1 MFMVN
6 SPWVRINL
14 EAVLRITVLSG
25 FALFFWRS
33 IQNGSILL
41 YVNPRIVPYVKFG
54 CLVMGITALFFIKD
68 VFRPKRKI
76 NIAPY
81 LVFLIPLVFAFLLPA
96 KSLDSSAMAFG
107 DIELASGNIITGNSG
122 SAVSQNSE
130 AVQGTADAYGADAYG
145 PDAYGPDSYGI
156 DAYASDPA
164 SADGSIAS
172 EPASTAAIIVNNDD
186 FVYWLQEINY
196 NIEKYEG
203 REIEITGFVFKSKE
217 FSNNEFV
224 PARLMMACC
233 TADLQPVGL
242 LCRYDGAG
250 GLVQDTWLKVTGV
263 IKDVEHNGQKT
274 PAIIASKVEE
284 AKKPDNEYVYPY

>member
-1 MFMVN
+1 MVN

-14 EAVLRITVLSG
+14 DALLRITVLSG
-25 FALFFWRS
+25 FALFFWRI
-33 IQNGSILL
+33 IQDGSILL
-41 YVNPRIVPYVKFG
+41 YINPRIVPYVKFG
-54 CLVMGITALFFIKD
+54 CLVMGVTALFFIKD
-68 VFRPKRKI
+68 VFKPKRKI

-81 LVFLIPLVFAFLLPA
+81 LVFLIPLLFAFLLPA

-107 DIELASGNIITGNSG
+107 DIELASGNINSVNSS
-122 SAVSQNSE
+122 SAVSENSE
-130 AVQGTADAYGADAYG
+130 EVQGSADAYGADAYG
-145 PDAYGPDSYGI
+145 PDSYEI

-164 SADGSIAS
+164 SGADGSITS
-172 EPASTAAIIVNNDD
+172 EPASNAPIIVSNDD

-196 NIEKYEG
+196 NMEKYEG

-224 PARLMMACC
+224 PARLMMSCC

-242 LCRYDGAG
+242 LCRYDGAAA
-250 GLVQDTWLKVTGV
+250 LVQDNWLKVTGV
-263 IKDVEHNGQKT
+263 IREAEYNGQKT

>member
-1 MFMVN
+1 MVN

-14 EAVLRITVLSG
+14 DALLRITVLSG
-25 FALFFWRS
+25 FALFFWRI
-33 IQNGSILL
+33 IQDGSILL

-54 CLVMGITALFFIKD
+54 CLVMGVTALFFIKD
-68 VFRPKRKI
+68 VFKPKRKI

-81 LVFLIPLVFAFLLPA
+81 LVFLIPLLFAFLLPA

-107 DIELASGNIITGNSG
+107 DIELASGNINSVNSS
-122 SAVSQNSE
+122 SAVSENSE
-130 AVQGTADAYGADAYG
+130 EVQGSADAYGADAYG
-145 PDAYGPDSYGI
+145 PDSYEI
-156 DAYASDPA
+156 DAYASAPA
-164 SADGSIAS
+164 SGADGSITS
-172 EPASTAAIIVNNDD
+172 EPASNAPIIVSNDD
-186 FVYWLQEINY
+186 FAYWLQEISY
-196 NIEKYEG
+196 NLEKYEG

-224 PARLMMACC
+224 PARLMMSCC

-242 LCRYDGAG
+242 LCRYDGAAA
-250 GLVQDTWLKVTGV
+250 LVQDNWLKVTGV
-263 IKDVEHNGQKT
+263 IREAEYNGQKT

>member
-1 MFMVN
+1 MVN

-14 EAVLRITVLSG
+14 DALLRITVLSG
-25 FALFFWRS
+25 FALFFWRI
-33 IQNGSILL
+33 IQDGSILL

-54 CLVMGITALFFIKD
+54 CLVMGVTALFFIKD
-68 VFRPKRKI
+68 VFKPKRKI

-81 LVFLIPLVFAFLLPA
+81 LVFLIPLLFAFLLPA

-107 DIELASGNIITGNSG
+107 DIELASGNINTVNSS
-122 SAVSQNSE
+122 SAVSENSE
-130 AVQGTADAYGADAYG
+130 GVQGSADAYGADAYG
-145 PDAYGPDSYGI
+145 PDSYEI

-164 SADGSIAS
+164 SGADGSITSEAAS
-172 EPASTAAIIVNNDD
+172 NAPIIVSNDD

-196 NIEKYEG
+196 NMEKYEG

-224 PARLMMACC
+224 PARLMMSCC

-242 LCRYDGAG
+242 LCRYDGAAA
-250 GLVQDTWLKVTGV
+250 LVQDNWLKVTGV
-263 IKDVEHNGQKT
+263 IREAEYNGQKT

>member
-1 MFMVN
+1 MVN

-14 EAVLRITVLSG
+14 DALLRITVLSG
-25 FALFFWRS
+25 FALFFWRI
-33 IQNGSILL
+33 IQDGSILL

-54 CLVMGITALFFIKD
+54 CLVMGVTALFFIKD
-68 VFRPKRKI
+68 VFKPKRKI

-81 LVFLIPLVFAFLLPA
+81 LVFLIPLLFAFLLPA

-107 DIELASGNIITGNSG
+107 DIELASGNINSVNSS
-122 SAVSQNSE
+122 SAVSENSE
-130 AVQGTADAYGADAYG
+130 EVQGSADAYGADAYG
-145 PDAYGPDSYGI
+145 PDSYEI

-164 SADGSIAS
+164 SGADGSITS
-172 EPASTAAIIVNNDD
+172 EPASNAPIIVSNDD

-196 NIEKYEG
+196 NMEKYEG

-224 PARLMMACC
+224 PARLMMSCC

-242 LCRYDGAG
+242 LCRYDGAAA
-250 GLVQDTWLKVTGV
+250 LVQDNWLKVTG
-263 IKDVEHNGQKT
+263 IIREAEYNGQKT

>member
-1 MFMVN
+1 MVN

-14 EAVLRITVLSG
+14 DALLRITVLSG
-25 FALFFWRS
+25 FALFFWKI

-54 CLVMGITALFFIKD
+54 CLVMGVTALFFIKD
-68 VFRPKRKI
+68 VFRPRRKI

-81 LVFLIPLVFAFLLPA
+81 LFFLIPLLFAFLLPA

-107 DIELASGNIITGNSG
+107 DIEIASGNINTGNSG

-130 AVQGTADAYGADAYG
+130 AVQGSADAYGADAYG
-145 PDAYGPDSYGI
+145 PDSYGI
-156 DAYASDPA
+156 EDYASYPA
-164 SADGSIAS
+164 SGVDGSITS
-172 EPASTAAIIVNNDD
+172 EPASTAPIVVSNDD

-196 NIEKYEG
+196 NMEKYEG

-217 FSNNEFV
+217 FHNNEFV

-242 LCRYDGAG
+242 LCRYDGAAA
-250 GLVQDTWLKVTGV
+250 LVQDTWLKVTGV
-263 IKDVEHNGQKT
+263 IKEVEYNGQKT

-284 AKKPDNEYVYPY
+284 AKKPNNEYVYPY